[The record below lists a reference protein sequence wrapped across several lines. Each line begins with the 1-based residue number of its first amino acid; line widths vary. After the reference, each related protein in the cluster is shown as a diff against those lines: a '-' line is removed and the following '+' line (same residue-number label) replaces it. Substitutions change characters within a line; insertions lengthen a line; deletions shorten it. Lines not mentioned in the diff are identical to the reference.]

1 VDWAFRPTKQIS
13 ELCSLT
19 ADRIEVGKGHYLI
32 RVTDAKTKAGLR
44 FVAVTHP
51 ALMAVLKRRLRA

>member
-1 VDWAFRPTKQIS
+1 
-13 ELCSLT
+13 LT